1 MLAENREAWS
11 RALTYGQRVGE
22 RVGARVWAALWV
34 VYIVWGSTYLA
45 IRLGVRPGHGSALPP
60 LLFAGARF
68 TLAGVLMLA
77 ISVRRPA
84 EDRQPDPL
92 GKKQWG
98 AAAVIGLALLLGGN
112 GLVSI
117 AEKRIASGV
126 AAVVVATVPIW
137 AAILGAMWGHERIQ
151 RIQAIGLA
159 LGFGGVAAL
168 VLGSGGGKVDTVGV
182 LTVVAAALSWAAGSV
197 WSRTAPTVRRPL
209 VMTGMEMVCGGIGCL
224 VTGLVIGEAGQVHL
238 STVPARSWLALAY
251 LVVFGSMIAYTA
263 YVWLLHNA
271 RLSLVTTYAY
281 VNPIVAVALGAI
293 FVNEH
298 ITVRTVLA
306 SVAIVVGVALIIR
319 RSSPKREEVVELDLR
334 EPENVV

>member
-1 MLAENREAWS
+1 M
-11 RALTYGQRVGE
+11 GE
-22 RVGARVWAALWV
+22 RSGARIWAALWI
-34 VYIVWGSTYLA
+34 VYVVWGSTYLA
-45 IRLGVRPGHGSALPP
+45 IRVGIRPGHGTGLPP
-60 LLFAGARF
+60 LLLAGTRF
-68 TLAGVLMLA
+68 TVAGLLTLA

-84 EDRQPDPL
+84 PDGRPDPL

-98 AAAVIGLALLLGGN
+98 AAAVVGLALLLGGN

-137 AAILGAMWGHERIQ
+137 AAILGAVWGHERIG
-151 RIQAIGLA
+151 RSQAIGLA

-168 VLGSGGGKVDTVGV
+168 VLGTGGGKVDTVGV

-209 VMTGMEMVCGGIGCL
+209 VMVGMEMVCGGIGCL
-224 VTGLVIGEAGQVHL
+224 VAGVAIGEPNDLHL
-238 STVPARSWLALAY
+238 STVAARSWLALAY
-251 LVVFGSMIAYTA
+251 LVVFGSMVAYTA

-281 VNPIVAVALGAI
+281 VNPLVAVALGAL
-293 FVNEH
+293 FVNER
-298 ITVRTVLA
+298 ITARTLLA
-306 SVAIVVGVALIIR
+306 SLAIVAGVALILT
-319 RSSPKREEVVELDLR
+319 RSRGKRQEVVALELR
-334 EPENVV
+334 EPENVA